1 MEEEEFNICYKCSNN
16 EALQEEIIKMGQK
29 IDQCDFC
36 DNKNLPGLNQ
46 DTIEDIKPYLEAYVA
61 YYYPQAD
68 WDRRYGNRNYLDT
81 IYEEELFFNW
91 KKIEQNDKYD
101 LLYYSIENENFE
113 TLILE
118 DHWASPWA
126 LVNQEHH
133 RLLNS
138 LTSEDNFKN
147 KLEATTELI
156 NQAELML
163 KNKTVEISGYRS
175 RIGCKKVP
183 GEYGRNVNAPYD
195 KKDIG
200 VAPKDAISS
209 GRANRA
215 FCGFLYLSEDIDTSV
230 LEVRAQKGDLV
241 SIGEFHSKSPLRIFD
256 LTDPDIWKF
265 KENYST
271 VTELELISAINS
283 LFSKPIGNGTNSI
296 YLDTQLIVEEI
307 IRKNYDG
314 ICFRSSFTGNKNY
327 TLFNSDL
334 MEEQSGKGKLFKVD
348 KIELTLSEDND
359 DLWNV

>member
-1 MEEEEFNICYKCSNN
+1 MEEFNICYKCSNN
-16 EALQEEIIKMGQK
+16 EALREEIIKIGGN
-29 IDQCDFC
+29 IDNCDFC
-36 DNKNLPGLNQ
+36 DNKNLFGLNQ

-61 YYYPQAD
+61 YFYPQAD
-68 WDRRYGNRNYLDT
+68 WDGRYGTRDYLVT

-101 LLYYSIENENFE
+101 LLYYSIENNDFK
-113 TLILE
+113 TLVLE

-126 LVNQEHH
+126 LVNEEHH
-133 RLLNS
+133 KLLNS
-138 LTSEDNFKN
+138 LTSEDNFKK
-147 KLEATTELI
+147 KLQATTDLV
-156 NQAELML
+156 NKAELMI
-163 KNKTVEISGYRS
+163 KKKTAKISGYRS
-175 RIGCKKVP
+175 RIGCREVS
-183 GEYGRNVNAPYD
+183 GDYGRAVKIPFD

-200 VAPKDAISS
+200 VAPKDAINS

-215 FCGFLYLSEDIDTSV
+215 FCGFLYLAEDINTSV

-256 LTDPDIWKF
+256 LTDPNIWDF
-265 KENYST
+265 KQNYST
-271 VTELELISAINS
+271 VKELQLISAINS

-314 ICFRSSFTGNKNY
+314 ICFRSSFTGNRNY

-334 MEEQSGKGKLFKVD
+334 MEEQSGRGKLLKVD
-348 KIELTLSEDND
+348 AMKLNLSEWKD
-359 DLWNV
+359 DLYDLI